1 LPNSL
6 LYGCSAWWGCVANKS
21 LRFCSHTGCSNL
33 TPDRYCEAHQS
44 DAAEQRALHDKRRG
58 SSRDRGYTYRWE
70 KYSKWFLAQPG
81 NQLCKLH
88 LDDGCAIVAQCVDH
102 IKPHKGYG
110 DPNLWNPSNLQASC
124 IHCNSVKGN
133 KTIKGTYTFGDTPC
147 ADTTKQN

>member
-1 LPNSL
+1 MAKGALKI
-6 LYGCSAWWGCVANKS
+6 CA
-21 LRFCSHTGCSNL
+21 HTGCSNL
-33 TPDRYCEAHQS
+33 TSGRYCEVHQG
-44 DAAEQRALHDKRRG
+44 DEAERIAQQDKRRG
-58 SSRDRGYTYRWE
+58 TAKQRGYDYRWS
-70 KYSKWFLAQPG
+70 KYSKWFLSQPQ

-102 IKPHKGYG
+102 IKPHKGQS
-110 DPNLWNPSNLQASC
+110 DPLFWSPANHQSAC